1 MEIFDDSYELF
12 RRAVAERDADAWAE
26 IARRYRSLMIS
37 WALRCQAS
45 QAAGERAEDLA
56 DRALA
61 RAWAALTPERFAA
74 FPNTAALMG
83 YLRACVGA
91 TCIDAARA
99 QAAHERTIRPAE
111 SAAGPTPEQDTIER
125 MGAAEFWRLV
135 SGLAVSEAERVA
147 LVERYVLDL
156 PPRKIQARHPALFA
170 DVSVVYTS
178 IRNLCDRLR
187 RNQDLRRLYAERCA
201 A

>member
-12 RRAVAERDADAWAE
+12 RRAVAGRDATAWAE
-26 IARRYRSLMIS
+26 IAHRYRSLMIS

-45 QAAGERAEDLA
+45 QVAGECAEDLA

-91 TCIDAARA
+91 ACIDAARA
-99 QAAHERTIRPAE
+99 QAAHERALRPAE
-111 SAAGPTPEQDTIER
+111 PAAGPTPEQDTIER

-156 PPRKIQARHPALFA
+156 PPRKIQARHPTLFA

-187 RNQDLRRLYAERCA
+187 RNQDVRRLYAERSA